1 MHADYNG
8 QGVDQLAD
16 LISRIKSNPED
27 RRLIL
32 SAWNPTA
39 LPDMA
44 LPPCHLMC
52 QVSPPEACGYAR
64 PEAAN
69 SRFHL
74 RKSLI

>member
-1 MHADYNG
+1 MHADYTG

-16 LISRIKSNPED
+16 LIKRIKTNPED

-52 QVSPPEACGYAR
+52 QVSI
-64 PEAAN
+64 
-69 SRFHL
+69 HQ
-74 RKSLI
+74 KSLTQLAPATN